1 MFLGSILLVLG
12 FLEGFEV
19 AGTLI
24 WGFFW
29 DSVLWVCFVVFENL
43 TLALL
48 FCVFQSV
55 WQTQS
60 MNFNS
65 NQL

>member
-29 DSVLWVCFVVFENL
+29 DSVLWVFVG
-43 TLALL
+43 L
-48 FCVFQSV
+48 FCCVRNPNPSFVILCV